1 MTYLWPK
8 RRVWHRLGPFSW
20 PLPHR
25 LVFVARVWLCGCCC
39 EVSVVCVVTRSR
51 TIDVSVKY
59 ISRKKKKNKK
69 KRTWGSRH
77 GLHVSSPTRHH
88 VTVYPRHRLPSSL
101 YFFVAAIVD
110 SSLAC
115 GSWCWIVV
123 CLYHMYCTVDTNKQ
137 QLRCNAAKSRLKVL
151 KSYKIMWRGLCA
163 ATGYISECFLTVFAP
178 SSRSIFYLLT

>member
-59 ISRKKKKNKK
+59 ISRKKKRTKKNAPGA
-69 KRTWGSRH
+69 RDM
-77 GLHVSSPTRHH
+77 VSMSQAPLVTTSPSTL
-88 VTVYPRHRLPSSL
+88 VTVFLHHCTSSL
-101 YFFVAAIVD
+101 LLLSTRPWPVEVDVELLFVCITCTVQLIQTNNNFAATQQSQD
-110 SSLAC
+110 SRYSRVTKSC
-115 GSWCWIVV
+115 DVV
-123 CLYHMYCTVDTNKQ
+123 CAQ
-137 QLRCNAAKSRLKVL
+137 PQG
-151 KSYKIMWRGLCA
+151 I
-163 ATGYISECFLTVFAP
+163 
-178 SSRSIFYLLT
+178 